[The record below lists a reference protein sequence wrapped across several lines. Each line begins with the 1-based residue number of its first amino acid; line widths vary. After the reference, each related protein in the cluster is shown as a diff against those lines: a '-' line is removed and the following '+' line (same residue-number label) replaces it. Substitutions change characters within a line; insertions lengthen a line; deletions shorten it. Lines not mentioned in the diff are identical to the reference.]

1 MKEANDFFRRFKEN
15 TIGGLNTC
23 AIGEIVTYDPIKSKA
38 DVKLLP
44 GDTLIKSVPV
54 GIQQTADF
62 FIRMPYK
69 RGDAVLVVFVQ
80 REIDNIMYQS
90 NNPASQRMLAVD
102 DAIVVCGINLF
113 TNDLPAADANKL
125 VVGEKSGAATFTIG
139 GGDVVISG
147 NISLKGKVNVNGTP
161 LQAGG
166 TSF

>member
-1 MKEANDFFRRFKEN
+1 
-15 TIGGLNTC
+15 
-23 AIGEIVTYDPIKSKA
+23 
-38 DVKLLP
+38 
-44 GDTLIKSVPV
+44 
-54 GIQQTADF
+54 
-62 FIRMPYK
+62 MPYK